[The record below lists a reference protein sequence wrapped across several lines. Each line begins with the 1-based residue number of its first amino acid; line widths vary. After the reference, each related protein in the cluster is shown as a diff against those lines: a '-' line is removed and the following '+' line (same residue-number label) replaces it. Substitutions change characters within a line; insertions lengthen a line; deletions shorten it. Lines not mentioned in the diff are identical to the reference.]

1 MCNFTRFYRDRGL
14 EKLIFR
20 RNSSFFGSKIFNQPT
35 LSISRGQ
42 KKIFGVYKLCE
53 SIGNILK
60 RIGKESEENPLGDS
74 NHAQRC
80 PKFPHKPYLE
90 LREGNF

>member
-20 RNSSFFGSKIFNQPT
+20 RNSSFFGSKIVNQPT

-42 KKIFGVYKLCE
+42 KKFFGVYKLCE

-60 RIGKESEENPLGDS
+60 RIGNESEENRLGDS

-80 PKFPHKPYLE
+80 PKFPH
-90 LREGNF
+90 